1 MQPDDSRHGTTAG
14 YNAHRYQ
21 GETACAACK
30 SAAAA
35 YFARREMALADGRV
49 FTVPARGSL
58 RRIHALVA
66 VGWSM
71 EHQAAHLGV
80 KKQAVQN
87 FAVKSPDTMIR
98 VASAKRYSDLYDE
111 LHMIAGPS
119 ERARQVARRKGWAPP
134 LAWDDI
140 DNDDAPD
147 IDAIADR
154 SHRAAIRRA
163 QRVIDRPPC
172 GTEQGYQWH
181 YDHFRKRGKGKWPLP
196 ADDPCGCRAA
206 HSAHETA
213 RYHAR
218 KESAA

>member
-1 MQPDDSRHGTTAG
+1 MQPDDPRHGTTAG

-35 YFARREMALADGRV
+35 YFARREMAIAEGRSY
-49 FTVPARGSL
+49 TVPARGSL

-80 KKQAVQN
+80 KKQAIQN

-119 ERARQVARRKGWAPP
+119 DRARQVARRKGWAPP
-134 LAWDDI
+134 LAWNDI
-140 DNDDAPD
+140 DNDEVPDLSALPRDA
-147 IDAIADR
+147 R
-154 SHRAAIRRA
+154 SAVSRFTQMRN
-163 QRVIDRPPC
+163 VEC
-172 GTEQGYQWH
+172 GTERGYQQH
-181 YDHFRKRGKGKWPLP
+181 RALARRSKAPWPLP

-206 HSAHETA
+206 HSAHEA
-213 RYHAR
+213 GRYRAR